1 MTAVAEAGY
10 PLLCG
15 LPGGGTS
22 LDLIE
27 GATRSGC
34 RFVPTATESG
44 SVIIAATIGDIT
56 GRAPAV
62 TTTLGPGV
70 TSALNGVACASLDR
84 LPLLLVTDD
93 YDSSERAR
101 FQRQNVDAA
110 RLLAPLTKASIPLT
124 DHDPE
129 GAVHDALEIAQR
141 APRGPVALSL
151 PASASLAGLPSPVEP
166 EGVMPPGIDEVAD
179 WSRRDSDGPPDH
191 PYSSARRSILLAG
204 VQCRTDVGQS
214 VGVYAARR
222 GPRLPPPVLTTY
234 RGKGSLPDD
243 HPLAAGL
250 LHVTATWRRQLL
262 AKTDLIISVGLDPVE
277 LLPRD
282 WGPRHARH
290 RLPREHRPIVC

>member
-1 MTAVAEAGY
+1 MMPTTSVAESLMTAVAEAGY

-93 YDSSERAR
+93 YDSSERA
-101 FQRQNVDAA
+101 AIP
-110 RLLAPLTKASIPLT
+110 APERRRS
-124 DHDPE
+124 
-129 GAVHDALEIAQR
+129 
-141 APRGPVALSL
+141 
-151 PASASLAGLPSPVEP
+151 SASRA
-166 EGVMPPGIDEVAD
+166 AD
-179 WSRRDSDGPPDH
+179 QG
-191 PYSSARRSILLAG
+191 
-204 VQCRTDVGQS
+204 
-214 VGVYAARR
+214 
-222 GPRLPPPVLTTY
+222 
-234 RGKGSLPDD
+234 
-243 HPLAAGL
+243 
-250 LHVTATWRRQLL
+250 
-262 AKTDLIISVGLDPVE
+262 
-277 LLPRD
+277 
-282 WGPRHARH
+282 
-290 RLPREHRPIVC
+290 EHRAHRP